1 MAIRFWARWGLK
13 QLICMTLIFTTLF
26 LLNTASI
33 FTTCRQKETKRALN
47 TSCISAQGDQNPVY
61 NPNHLQK
68 LILFSLFYRLSTQ
81 KFHEFD
87 QNLSINFFGHPPH
100 THIHNTHAQK
110 PYQWDRITTL
120 SGIKTKHTL
129 IFLSYVLH
137 KHYPSKPI
145 INTVVFLNSKLL
157 LNSFV
162 FYRKVVQINTVLTNQ
177 QVSCF
182 ELYTLARHHLHW
194 EPLAMSH
201 PSNSKQQHLL
211 NDVWKWWPKSNVKII
226 LWPWYSEVCRQ
237 ESM

>member
-110 PYQWDRITTL
+110 PYQWDHITTL

-137 KHYPSKPI
+137 KHYPSQAYYKYCSI
-145 INTVVFLNSKLL
+145 SEFQTVTEFFHFLQKSGADKHSTHKST
-157 LNSFV
+157 SFL
-162 FYRKVVQINTVLTNQ
+162 FWALH
-177 QVSCF
+177 SCKTSSS
-182 ELYTLARHHLHW
+182 LRT
-194 EPLAMSH
+194 SC
-201 PSNSKQQHLL
+201 
-211 NDVWKWWPKSNVKII
+211 NVT
-226 LWPWYSEVCRQ
+226 S
-237 ESM
+237 